1 MNVGDAKS
9 ALLRRDELFLVFS
22 ILNDLMDATGKNDW
36 IGLHQLGSFI
46 LE

>member
-9 ALLRRDELFLVFS
+9 ALLRRDELFFVFS
-22 ILNDLMDATGKNDW
+22 ILNDLIDATGKNDW
-36 IGLHQLGSFI
+36 NDLHQLGGFI